1 MNKLRIIY
9 ILTVML
15 AMAACGTLS
24 RPVKDS
30 LQPAD
35 VGYKGP
41 LEATFYYTEGIKSA
55 LLYGDPERAD
65 RLFARA
71 IEVDS
76 MHDPSYYEA
85 ANNLLQR
92 DPAKALEFSL
102 KANAI
107 DTANV
112 WYKGQLGQ
120 LMILNKEY
128 SKALDLYEELVE
140 IAPHNPDNYRLLA
153 MLYEQNKQPFTAI
166 VVLDSAENKLGR
178 MEELSAYK
186 RQLLINV
193 QLYDKAIAESQALIR
208 DFPYRYENYLVLAEL
223 YAQMKR
229 DSLAMVNYDKALDL
243 NPNGTDIIASMND
256 YYKRKGDNTN
266 FLATARLLF
275 QSDDIPVENK
285 VRFFEDIISNR
296 NFYRDNYF
304 QLSTL
309 ASTLMIKYPQ
319 NYEVVDLYASNLIA
333 YGEMEQALEIYKTYL
348 TDTTSNIEAFNN
360 IIDMEAY
367 LQRSDSVEKYS
378 TMALHLFP
386 DNAELYLRKGGAL
399 TYLKKEKEAEETYRE
414 ALKHADSDSLRS
426 VVLGVLGD
434 MYHQKQAKR
443 QSYAYYEKA
452 LHLWPDNVMIL
463 NNYAYYLSEEEEKLD
478 KALEMAERVME
489 LTSGNPTYLDTYGWV
504 LYKLGR
510 YEEAKKVIQQAI
522 SLDSSASAELLVHYG
537 DILFALNDGF
547 MATVYWRK
555 ALEAG
560 YDAEKIAERLK
571 KQENK

>member
-386 DNAELYLRKGGAL
+386 DNAEL
-399 TYLKKEKEAEETYRE
+399 
-414 ALKHADSDSLRS
+414 
-426 VVLGVLGD
+426 
-434 MYHQKQAKR
+434 
-443 QSYAYYEKA
+443 
-452 LHLWPDNVMIL
+452 
-463 NNYAYYLSEEEEKLD
+463 
-478 KALEMAERVME
+478 
-489 LTSGNPTYLDTYGWV
+489 
-504 LYKLGR
+504 
-510 YEEAKKVIQQAI
+510 
-522 SLDSSASAELLVHYG
+522 
-537 DILFALNDGF
+537 
-547 MATVYWRK
+547 
-555 ALEAG
+555 
-560 YDAEKIAERLK
+560 
-571 KQENK
+571 